1 MPDRAPRVEGNA
13 RMPSSLSLEG
23 RPLARALFRAER
35 STNPPTA
42 ARKPMRQRWRHG
54 GDLSPT
60 PASRRGRRLVNGLRQ
75 SAGSGSEAMTPR
87 RDGAGI
93 KEPTPS
99 FTADGLPSGT
109 AERKSA
115 KRAPYPATRRKQGC
129 MRGYK
134 RRPTLA
140 REEPY

>member
-1 MPDRAPRVEGNA
+1 M
-13 RMPSSLSLEG
+13 
-23 RPLARALFRAER
+23 
-35 STNPPTA
+35 
-42 ARKPMRQRWRHG
+42 
-54 GDLSPT
+54 
-60 PASRRGRRLVNGLRQ
+60 NGLLQ
-75 SAGSGSEAMTPR
+75 NAGSGSEAMTPR

-115 KRAPYPATRRKQGC
+115 KGPLTPATRRKQGGI
-129 MRGYK
+129 RGYK